1 MHVHEIMTKDVISAS
16 LDTPIAAILSLM
28 KKHRIHQIP
37 VLSAPDKRHKAG
49 EIAGIVVLND
59 IVRRE
64 FDVTKATAKAVLQST
79 ARLLPDDTLDRAA
92 ELIIGSNQRAIP
104 VWDGSEMVGIL
115 SEEDLMRVISV
126 DGLAKD
132 VAKPCIS
139 VEQNSGIGK
148 VKELMLHRNISRV
161 AVSAS
166 GKPGTIIGIVGTL
179 DLIRALAP
187 GSRCPHSGGGMA
199 PVGKASAEVRA
210 QRDRGYMEP
219 LQLDKT
225 AVTNFI
231 HQAPMIDGSRP
242 INEAITLLQSNEEV
256 LVKLDGDSVGIITPK
271 DVLRAFV
278 SGRSVALVQIVGL
291 DREDPLLDVARIQQK
306 ATQIVRHLSK
316 SAELQPMKIYIK
328 RHKKQ
333 GLKTKY
339 SVKAE
344 LPTSLGTFIANR
356 EHGKDDKSFGQLTT
370 IVQRA
375 LDDLEREIRKAQ
387 EKFRKPDQMDLSLAR
402 AAKEEGIG
410 LRERKIRKRG

>member
-1 MHVHEIMTKDVISAS
+1 
-16 LDTPIAAILSLM
+16 
-28 KKHRIHQIP
+28 
-37 VLSAPDKRHKAG
+37 
-49 EIAGIVVLND
+49 
-59 IVRRE
+59 
-64 FDVTKATAKAVLQST
+64 
-79 ARLLPDDTLDRAA
+79 
-92 ELIIGSNQRAIP
+92 
-104 VWDGSEMVGIL
+104 
-115 SEEDLMRVISV
+115 
-126 DGLAKD
+126 
-132 VAKPCIS
+132 
-139 VEQNSGIGK
+139 
-148 VKELMLHRNISRV
+148 
-161 AVSAS
+161 
-166 GKPGTIIGIVGTL
+166 
-179 DLIRALAP
+179 
-187 GSRCPHSGGGMA
+187 
-199 PVGKASAEVRA
+199 
-210 QRDRGYMEP
+210 